1 MSFGQSAGPPASA
14 KQKAYLESLL
24 RDAGYDTFREA
35 RHPLG
40 LTQRQAGGKFTKQ
53 EASALID
60 QLLASADGSGS
71 GRDEPGG
78 RGEAG
83 DPDEARRPIIH
94 RSPEAERRALVAA
107 ERLEAERAQ
116 VVRGMPAEVLA
127 DELLRRGWGVSPPPP
142 RH

>member
-40 LTQRQAGGKFTKQ
+40 LTQRQAGGRFTKQ

-60 QLLASADGSGS
+60 QLLATAGGHDTHRTDDRDDG
-71 GRDEPGG
+71 P
-78 RGEAG
+78 
-83 DPDEARRPIIH
+83 DPDADRRPILH

-107 ERLEAERAQ
+107 ERLEAERAE

-127 DELLRRGWGVSPPPP
+127 DELVRRGWGVSPPPP
-142 RH
+142 RP